1 MRIHTLLPAM
11 LLIAGTGLSS
21 DVFDMEPSCVRP
33 SSGCKR
39 FSSAL
44 LNDDSIP
51 DLIMGNHSE
60 DFIKVLYGNGD
71 GSFDPGED
79 YSINWPLWIESGDMD
94 NDGDVDAVVRFT
106 PPSPDSF
113 AVYLNNGNGVFS
125 DIIKLEGPGKSQTGS
140 FSIMD
145 FNSDG
150 FLDIITA
157 LPICEVYVLIGN
169 GDGTFNPQMI
179 FDESLQ
185 PLALACGD
193 VDNDDDIDIVLLCM
207 ETNGYGMISV
217 LLNNGDGTVT
227 WNGHYGDYWTG
238 GGEASIA
245 IGDLN
250 NDSNPDVVCCPGGSF
265 PPIKAVYTLLGN
277 GDGSFVQT
285 GPGWFDLG
293 VFYRQTDIND
303 YNLDGNM
310 DAFFSGG
317 AGVLLMLGCGDGQL
331 EFDYFNGDDVEC
343 KQAGLGD
350 FDMDGDI
357 DYLQSVGSYS
367 LEVFLNKTIQ
377 LGIEEEE
384 QSLIASIPSL
394 SVTSN
399 PVSETATVYFFLSEP
414 SSCILN
420 VYDIHGRLVSQI
432 CNGAFTEGSHQVI
445 WNSST
450 LPAGCYTLVLDNQ
463 SGHSSVRC
471 VKVE

>member
-1 MRIHTLLPAM
+1 MMKIHTLLPAM

-21 DVFDMEPSCVRP
+21 DVFDMEPSFILP
-33 SSGCKR
+33 SSGCKL
-39 FSSAL
+39 FSSVL
-44 LNDDSIP
+44 LNNDSIP
-51 DLIMGNHSE
+51 DLIMGNHSA
-60 DFIKVLYGNGD
+60 DFIKVLYGTGD
-71 GSFDPGED
+71 GSFNPGED
-79 YSINWPLWIESGDMD
+79 YSISWPLWIESGDMD

-113 AVYLNNGNGVFS
+113 AVYLNNGYGVFS
-125 DIIKLEGPGKSQTGS
+125 DIIKSEGPGKSNTGS

-157 LPICEVYVLIGN
+157 CGNSEVYVLIGN

-179 FDESLQ
+179 FNESLQ

-207 ETNGYGMISV
+207 VTNGYGMISV

-227 WNGHYGDYWTG
+227 WNGHYGNYWTEG
-238 GGEASIA
+238 SEASIA

-250 NDSNPDVVCCPGGSF
+250 NDSNPDVVCCPGGSY
-265 PPIKAVYTLLGN
+265 PPIKTVYTLLGA

-293 VFYRQTDIND
+293 VFYMQTDIND

-317 AGVLLMLGCGDGQL
+317 CGVLLMLGCGNGQL
-331 EFDYFNGDDVEC
+331 EIDYFNGDDVTCDE
-343 KQAGLGD
+343 AGLGD

-357 DYLQSVGSYS
+357 DYLQSVGNSMQ
-367 LEVFLNKTIQ
+367 VFLNKTIQ

-384 QSLIASIPSL
+384 SAAHVSLDVA
-394 SVTSN
+394 SN
-399 PVSETATVYFFLSEP
+399 PVADNATICFSLSEP
-414 SSCILN
+414 SPCILN
-420 VYDIHGRLVSQI
+420 VYDIHGRMVSQI
-432 CNGAFTEGSHQVI
+432 CNGFFSDGNHHVI
-445 WNSST
+445 WNSSDQ
-450 LPAGCYTLVLDNQ
+450 PAGCYTLVLDTRLGQ
-463 SGHSSVRC
+463 SNLRC
-471 VKVE
+471 VKTY